1 MENVKIY
8 NKQELIKKLAAENFY
23 CDEVALGNYFKEL
36 KIEAIFENGE
46 GVEFFDDDALKRILN
61 FLNEK
66 NKMYIEEAAKIQE
79 ETTTQSNTNNNQGL
93 EQPQQ
98 IQQAQALPQAQ
109 TQVPQQTQQIQQVQ
123 QEQALAQNNSFKL
136 DISEKTLNM
145 IARVISKKIAKQVNN
160 MLTPDNFKEG
170 NLALFIEE
178 NKRLSARVKILEDEN
193 EYLRRDLR
201 DLKESYIPSWF
212 GLYKFTGNKKD
223 R

>member
-8 NKQELIKKLAAENFY
+8 NKQELIKKLAGENFY

-46 GVEFFDDDALKRILN
+46 GVEFFDDEAFKRILD
-61 FLNEK
+61 FLNTR
-66 NKMYIEEAAKIQE
+66 NKMYAEE
-79 ETTTQSNTNNNQGL
+79 ETKKEQEVHPITQTAQQTAPI
-93 EQPQQ
+93 QPQQ
-98 IQQAQALPQAQ
+98 EAQPQEIKP
-109 TQVPQQTQQIQQVQ
+109 PQQTQQGTQV
-123 QEQALAQNNSFKL
+123 AQDNSFKL

-160 MLTPDNFKEG
+160 MLSPDNLKDS
-170 NLALFIEE
+170 NLTLFIEE

-201 DLKESYIPSWF
+201 DIKESYTPSWF

>member
-8 NKQELIKKLAAENFY
+8 NKQELIKKLAGENFY

-46 GVEFFDDDALKRILN
+46 GVEFFDDDAFDRILN
-61 FLNEK
+61 FLNER
-66 NKMYIEEAAKIQE
+66 NKMYSEQE
-79 ETTTQSNTNNNQGL
+79 SKTQEQTTAPITQTAPI
-93 EQPQQ
+93 QPQPQ
-98 IQQAQALPQAQ
+98 PQPQEIKPPQQAQVEAP
-109 TQVPQQTQQIQQVQ
+109 TVQ
-123 QEQALAQNNSFKL
+123 DNSFKL

-160 MLTPDNFKEG
+160 MLSPDNLKDS
-170 NLALFIEE
+170 NLTLFIEE

-201 DLKESYIPSWF
+201 DIKESYTPSWF
-212 GLYKFTGNKKD
+212 GLYKFTGKKKD

>member
-8 NKQELIKKLAAENFY
+8 NKQELIKKLANENFY

-46 GVEFFDDDALKRILN
+46 GVEFYDDDAFARILN
-61 FLNEK
+61 FLNER
-66 NKMYIEEAAKIQE
+66 NKMYAEEEIKTPAQE
-79 ETTTQSNTNNNQGL
+79 KNEAPAEKKAETAQVQ
-93 EQPQQ
+93 EIKVPQEVQPQQ
-98 IQQAQALPQAQ
+98 
-109 TQVPQQTQQIQQVQ
+109 TMVQ
-123 QEQALAQNNSFKL
+123 DNSFKL

-160 MLTPDNFKEG
+160 MLSPDNLKDS
-170 NLALFIEE
+170 NLTLFIEE

-201 DLKESYIPSWF
+201 DIKESYTPSWF
-212 GLYKFTGNKKD
+212 GLYKYTGNKKD

>member
-8 NKQELIKKLAAENFY
+8 NKQELIKKLASENFY

-46 GVEFFDDDALKRILN
+46 GVEFFDDDAFDRILN
-61 FLNEK
+61 FLNER
-66 NKMYIEEAAKIQE
+66 NKMYSEQE
-79 ETTTQSNTNNNQGL
+79 SKTQEQTTAPTAPTVQTAPI
-93 EQPQQ
+93 QPQQ
-98 IQQAQALPQAQ
+98 EAQPQEIKP
-109 TQVPQQTQQIQQVQ
+109 PQQTQQGTQV
-123 QEQALAQNNSFKL
+123 AQDNSFKL

-160 MLTPDNFKEG
+160 MLSPDNLKDS
-170 NLALFIEE
+170 NLTLFIEE

-201 DLKESYIPSWF
+201 DIKESYTPSWF

>member
-8 NKQELIKKLAAENFY
+8 NKQELIKKLAGENFY
-23 CDEVALGNYFKEL
+23 CDEATLGNYLKEL

-46 GVEFFDDDALKRILN
+46 GVEFFDDNACVQILN

-66 NKMYIEEAAKIQE
+66 NKIYMTQEAQAKKE
-79 ETTTQSNTNNNQGL
+79 MAPPAYTNT
-93 EQPQQ
+93 QPQPQAQAQVQPQVQSQAQAQPQ
-98 IQQAQALPQAQ
+98 IQQPQA
-109 TQVPQQTQQIQQVQ
+109 
-123 QEQALAQNNSFKL
+123 EQALAQNNSFKL

-160 MLTPDNFKEG
+160 MLSPDNFKDG

-178 NKRLSARVKILEDEN
+178 NKRLTARVKILEDEN

-201 DLKESYIPSWF
+201 DLKESYTPSWF

>member
-8 NKQELIKKLAAENFY
+8 NKQDLIKKLANENFY
-23 CDEVALGNYFKEL
+23 CDEVALANYFKEL

-46 GVEFFDDDALKRILN
+46 GIEFFDEDAFVKILN
-61 FLNEK
+61 FLNER
-66 NKMYIEEAAKIQE
+66 NKMYTEQE
-79 ETTTQSNTNNNQGL
+79 EQTQAVP
-93 EQPQQ
+93 EQ
-98 IQQAQALPQAQ
+98 IQTPVEPQTPVQNQTPAYAPTPAPTQQQELPQPL
-109 TQVPQQTQQIQQVQ
+109 TQD
-123 QEQALAQNNSFKL
+123 NSFKL

-160 MLTPDNFKEG
+160 MLSPDNFKDG

-178 NKRLSARVKILEDEN
+178 NKRLTARVKILEDEN
-193 EYLRRDLR
+193 EFLRRDLR
-201 DLKESYIPSWF
+201 DTKESYTPSWF